1 LHGFA
6 GEVPKRKKPI
16 SGVREMG
23 LHMSKDGFST
33 VFYARATHPAG
44 ELRHQQC
51 FAVESFMP
59 ALMGRKYVGPP
70 GGGQGYRS

>member
-1 LHGFA
+1 
-6 GEVPKRKKPI
+6 
-16 SGVREMG
+16 
-23 LHMSKDGFST
+23 MSKDGFST